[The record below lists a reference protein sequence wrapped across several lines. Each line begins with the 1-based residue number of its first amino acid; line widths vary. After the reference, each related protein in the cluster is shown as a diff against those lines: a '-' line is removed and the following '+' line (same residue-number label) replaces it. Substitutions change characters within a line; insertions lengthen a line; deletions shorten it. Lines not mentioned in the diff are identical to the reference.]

1 MPQKSWR
8 KQLLA
13 YFVKTLNGMALGLFS
28 TLIIGVIVRQIGTW
42 TASTLLL
49 DLAAALISLMGVG
62 IGLGVANSLDQKG
75 LKLIAG
81 AVAGGIAT
89 RLAPPDPMVA
99 YLTTIAAIEA
109 MRFVLRKTTPVDI
122 LIVPLFSGAV
132 AGLTVFLIGSPV
144 ASFMQALGTFIQNAT
159 AYQPFFMGIVIAVA
173 MGMILTAPI
182 SSAAIAIA
190 IGLSGIAGG
199 AAVVGGAVQM
209 IGFAVMS
216 RKDNDFGTVLSV
228 AFGTSM
234 LQFKNILKK
243 PILWIPT
250 IVVSAILGP
259 ISTLV
264 FRIQTDASGAG
275 MGTSGLVGQ
284 FATVSAMGSS
294 LTTWGIIVLLHFVL
308 PALLVWAIDLFFRKK
323 GWIQIGDLALKEIP
337 VTKA

>member
-1 MPQKSWR
+1 MQSPKR
-8 KQLLA
+8 GAKLLN
-13 YFVKTLNGMALGLFS
+13 YFVKSLNGMALGLFS

-42 TASTLLL
+42 TAWSVLT
-49 DLAAALISLMGVG
+49 DLAAALIGLMGVG
-62 IGLGVANSLDQKG
+62 IGLGVAHSLDLKG
-75 LKLIAG
+75 LRLIAG

-89 RLAPPDPMVA
+89 RLIAPDPVVA
-99 YLTTIAAIEA
+99 YLTTIASIEVL
-109 MRFVLRKTTPVDI
+109 RFVLRKATPVDI
-122 LIVPLFSGAV
+122 LLVPLFSAAV
-132 AGLTVFLIGSPV
+132 AVATVLLIGPPV
-144 ASFMQALGTFIQNAT
+144 ASFMQALGSFIQNAT
-159 AYQPFFMGIVIAVA
+159 EYQPFFMGIVIAVA

-216 RKDNDFGTVLSV
+216 RKDNDFGTVLSI

-243 PILWIPT
+243 PILWVPT
-250 IVVSAILGP
+250 ILVSAILGP
-259 ISTLV
+259 VSTLL
-264 FRIQTDASGAG
+264 FQIQTDASGAG

-294 LTTWGIIVLLHFVL
+294 LSTWGSILLLHFAL
-308 PALLVWAIDLFFRKK
+308 PVLLVWAIDLFFRKK
-323 GWIQIGDLALKEIP
+323 GWIRLGDLALKEAQ
-337 VTKA
+337 TAKS